1 MLPTPTVRIEVPKP
15 LWHSVLQKLAM
26 AGGALLAMALAFR
39 AGQHFPLPP
48 AAEPAPVAMAVPAP
62 PEPAVAAVP
71 AAATPPE
78 APEAAPAE
86 RDGLELKAF
95 TVAQDPAVPG
105 HLRYRLTLA
114 NIGRK
119 FNGTLQFAVAGE
131 QEGKPATWHY
141 PAAGN
146 APDPKL
152 KVEVSRFL
160 KTAGVIPLP
169 DGFTPRSVTVD
180 LLEPS
185 GVRLSQQTR
194 MGRTS

>member
-1 MLPTPTVRIEVPKP
+1 MLPPPTIRIEVPKP
-15 LWHSVLQKLAM
+15 LWHRVLQKLAM
-26 AGGALLAMALAFR
+26 AGGVLLALALAFR

-48 AAEPAPVAMAVPAP
+48 AAEPVPVAIAVPAP
-62 PEPAVAAVP
+62 PEPAVAA
-71 AAATPPE
+71 
-78 APEAAPAE
+78 APAPLPPVAPDASPAE
-86 RDGLELKAF
+86 QDGLELKAF
-95 TVAQDPAVPG
+95 SVAQDPALPG
-105 HLRYRLTLA
+105 QLRYRLTLA
-114 NIGRK
+114 NSGRK

-131 QEGKPATWHY
+131 QEGKPATWRY
-141 PAAGN
+141 PAAGD

-160 KTAGVIPLP
+160 RTAGVIPLP
-169 DGFTPRSVTVD
+169 DGFTPRNVTVD

>member
-15 LWHSVLQKLAM
+15 LWHRVLQKLAM
-26 AGGALLAMALAFR
+26 AGGVLLALALAFR

-48 AAEPAPVAMAVPAP
+48 AAEPVPVAIAVPAP
-62 PEPAVAAVP
+62 PEPAVAA
-71 AAATPPE
+71 
-78 APEAAPAE
+78 APAPLPPVAPDASPAE
-86 RDGLELKAF
+86 QDGLELKAF
-95 TVAQDPAVPG
+95 SVAQDPALPG
-105 HLRYRLTLA
+105 QLRYRLTLA
-114 NIGRK
+114 NSGRK

-131 QEGKPATWHY
+131 QEGKPATWRY
-141 PAAGN
+141 PAAGD

-160 KTAGVIPLP
+160 RTAGVIPLP
-169 DGFTPRSVTVD
+169 DGFTPRNVTVD

>member
-15 LWHSVLQKLAM
+15 LWHRVLQKLAM
-26 AGGALLAMALAFR
+26 AGGVLLALALAFR

-48 AAEPAPVAMAVPAP
+48 AAEPVPVAMAVPAP
-62 PEPAVAAVP
+62 PEPAVAAAP
-71 AAATPPE
+71 APLPPATPD
-78 APEAAPAE
+78 ASPAE
-86 RDGLELKAF
+86 QDGLELKAF
-95 TVAQDPAVPG
+95 SVAQDPALPG
-105 HLRYRLTLA
+105 QLRYRLTLA
-114 NIGRK
+114 NSGRK

-131 QEGKPATWHY
+131 QEGKPATWRY
-141 PAAGN
+141 PAAGD

-160 KTAGVIPLP
+160 RTAGVIPLP
-169 DGFTPRSVTVD
+169 DGFTPRNITVD